1 MAVNTALMKWGI
13 KRLVSG
19 RRADIFDLATRRWE
33 ISPAETINS
42 PPAVYLED
50 ALDHVVSLSPW
61 RDWDSERPFLEGGPT
76 VHAASEAFLIENAEI
91 SGAFLYCGSAKE
103 HPGYGPQH
111 LTGGGAGPSVS
122 LDEAHLVSNWAS
134 SNFFGL
140 FMRASLPL
148 EMLPAKDHQVIQ
160 MRTKTYGHEEGYR
173 DLLSMPRPQEITRGR
188 IKRLT
193 IYKDFAHNASKVER
207 YAELRRRLRANLP
220 DAGAAPPP
228 GVYLKRGATGEQRV
242 VTNEAEVEAALAAL
256 GFDVVE
262 PAGLSPEEISRRCL
276 NTPIVVS
283 VEGSQLGHAIYS
295 IADNGAFL
303 VLQPPDRFAMAFKEF
318 TDRRNITF
326 AFTVGRPAQG
336 GFRIDV
342 DDLLRTLDLIS

>member
-1 MAVNTALMKWGI
+1 MAVNTALMKWGM

-19 RRADIFDLATRRWE
+19 RRADIFEMATRRWE
-33 ISPAETINS
+33 VSPAETIES
-42 PPAVYLED
+42 PPAVYLEG

-61 RDWDSERPFLEGGPT
+61 RDWASERPFIEGGPT
-76 VHAASEAFLIENAEI
+76 VHAASEAFLVENAEI
-91 SGAFLYCGSAKE
+91 SGAFLYCGTAKE
-103 HPGYGPQH
+103 HPGYGSQH
-111 LTGGGAGPSVS
+111 VIGGGDGPTVS
-122 LDEAHLVSNWAS
+122 IDQAHLVSNWAS
-134 SNFFGL
+134 SHFFGL

-148 EMLPAKDHQVIQ
+148 EMLPTQGDRVIQ
-160 MRTKTYGHEEGYR
+160 MRTKTFGHEEGYR
-173 DLLSMPRPQEITRGR
+173 DLLSMPRPQEVTRAR

-207 YAELRRRLRANLP
+207 YAELRRRLRNSLP
-220 DAGAAPPP
+220 DAGTEPPA
-228 GVYLKRGATGEQRV
+228 GVYLKRGATGEQRL
-242 VTNEAEVEAALAAL
+242 VTNEAEVEAALAAR

-262 PAGLSPEEISRRCL
+262 PAKMTPEDISRRCL

-283 VEGSQLGHAIYS
+283 VEGSQMGHAIYS

-303 VLQPPDRFAMAFKEF
+303 VLQPPDRLAMAFKEF
-318 TDRRNITF
+318 TDRRNVTF

-336 GFRIDV
+336 GFRIDI